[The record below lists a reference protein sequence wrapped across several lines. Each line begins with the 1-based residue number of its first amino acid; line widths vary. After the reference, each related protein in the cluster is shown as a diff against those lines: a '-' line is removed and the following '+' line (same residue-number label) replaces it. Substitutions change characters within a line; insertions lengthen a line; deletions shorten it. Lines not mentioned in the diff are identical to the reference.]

1 MHRIA
6 VSLFALFFLFVA
18 NVEAGNGLVNVR
30 SQFGVQKTMDRLEKT
45 VKTAGM
51 HIFAR
56 IDHAKG
62 AAKIGKTLRPTQL
75 LIFGSPKA
83 GTPLMKSDQ
92 RVGLDLPLKVLVW
105 KDAEGHVWFSYTR
118 PGYMLNRFGI
128 SNRPKVKEKM
138 AGILAKFA
146 RVATRP

>member
-1 MHRIA
+1 MHRI
-6 VSLFALFFLFVA
+6 VLSLFAFFFFFVA

-51 HIFAR
+51 RVFAR

-62 AAKIGKTLRPTQL
+62 AEKIGKTLRPTQL

-83 GTPLMKSDQ
+83 GTPLMMSDQ
-92 RVGLDLPLKVLVW
+92 RVGIDLPLKALVW
-105 KDAEGHVWFSYTR
+105 KDAEGHVWLSYTR

-128 SNRPKVKEKM
+128 NNRPKVKEKM
-138 AGILAKFA
+138 TGILAKFA